1 MPAPIVHFELR
12 SHDPDAR
19 RAFFGDVFGWRYA
32 EGAIAGYTYVDTGV
46 EGSIPGGIGPVQG
59 GEPMTVFFVGLQTW
73 TKRCGA
79 RRNWV
84 GARSSRQ
91 PACQAS
97 RSASWPTRK
106 VRWWESLRGG
116 NAVSVRSDELE
127 VDRP

>member
-59 GEPMTVFFVGLQTW
+59 GEPMTVFFVGVADVDEALRRAEELGWAHGPAGNQ
-73 TKRCGA
+73 RA
-79 RRNWV
+79 RRHV
-84 GARSSRQ
+84 RHPGRPARSDGGSRFAGVTQ
-91 PACQAS
+91 
-97 RSASWPTRK
+97 
-106 VRWWESLRGG
+106 
-116 NAVSVRSDELE
+116 
-127 VDRP
+127 